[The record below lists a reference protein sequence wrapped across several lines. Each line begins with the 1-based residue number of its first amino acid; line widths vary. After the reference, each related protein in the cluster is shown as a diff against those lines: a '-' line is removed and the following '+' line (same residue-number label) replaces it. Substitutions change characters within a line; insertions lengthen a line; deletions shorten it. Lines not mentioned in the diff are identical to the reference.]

1 MPKLKDL
8 FSIIVLLSVQFI
20 CQAQDSI
27 IKTSRFKRCSIK
39 TINFEQGLLNNETS
53 SLLTDRSGYTW
64 VSTKTGM
71 QRYNGYVFENINPV
85 VGNDTILIDYCVI
98 FFQLKNGNI
107 WISYQQGIL
116 EYDPVNNIF
125 RNIIKVPNQRKG
137 YLPVIPVLQ
146 KQDDIW
152 CMFAKKGIVIYKE
165 NNKVSEPFA
174 NVEVSFV
181 DSILEIAPFLFTRN
195 ATSNGTDIFLANSK
209 RIFQFNTNTM
219 KAGYLQNDFINNISC
234 IECNKNKLFVASEKG
249 FSSIDIYDPG
259 ITKNIPYKTLTT
271 ESLFSAQVCL
281 AGENQLLL
289 CINRH
294 LYEFDTSCN
303 YKKEFTSLAGEPV
316 LATGQI
322 HLMYTD
328 RFRRIWL
335 MTNDDIKLIQN
346 VEIPF
351 SHYIYHN
358 AKTNFVKSIYYDEQ
372 NHLLLAGC
380 YNGGIQLY
388 DTSGNPLW
396 EKPLVTDIVKDV
408 MTIEKLTEDNYLI
421 ETYYRGW
428 FMLNVPSK
436 KIIPFSLPG
445 PIEKI
450 IQTNTVA
457 WTNNIQRMNDSI
469 ILIATRNNVY
479 HCVFKN
485 TALLSAKPLL
495 PFLSNS
501 KDQFDCFVYTANKT
515 LWAGTSVGSVYIMD
529 KNGNQKIINS
539 PGNFGTRSILE
550 DAMHNVWIGTDKG
563 LYVYDV
569 QGKLIKKIYRES
581 GLLNDCIYALLPIDG
596 KPAVFA
602 STNYGLSYISIDGTI
617 KNYTKELGLQEN
629 EFNNGAAIK
638 TKAGRFYFGGVNGIT
653 GFYPGSLT
661 NVKDTPILN
670 ITKLVVN
677 DSNYTASAG
686 IWNNDSILLKYS
698 QNHIQLDIAANGL
711 LNSDEYTYTYRLKG
725 LEDSW
730 QTTRQPTAIR
740 YTLDPGSYTFEINC
754 SPYLSSNI
762 VFSKKVLI
770 IVYPP
775 WWRTWWFRLLSVVCL
790 AFLIAFIVWQ
800 YNRRDYLKKI
810 RALQVQ
816 QQIQQE
822 RERISRD
829 LHDNLGAYVAAI
841 VANVNR
847 IREPDPTVASR
858 AINELENN
866 SQSIVT
872 QLHDTIWA
880 LNREAIALTA
890 ISDRFKVFLQKI
902 RPTYPGIDI
911 SVKESILIDSTLS
924 PANALHLFRIMQ
936 EAVNNAVRHSHC
948 HNLIVSIESN
958 SNWTIN
964 IIDDG
969 TGMSKDKDP
978 NAGNGLRNMQ
988 QRAKE
993 AGWNIQWMQENPNG
1007 TRLEIKSMKDKVRSL

>member
-1 MPKLKDL
+1 MPKLKGL

-27 IKTSRFKRCSIK
+27 IKTTRFKRCSIK

-71 QRYNGYVFENINPV
+71 QRYNGYVFENVNPV
-85 VGNDTILIDYCVI
+85 VGKDTILIDYCVI
-98 FFQLKNGNI
+98 FFQLQNGNI

-116 EYDPVNNIF
+116 EYDPLNNIF
-125 RNIIKVPNQRKG
+125 RSIIKVPMQQKG
-137 YLPVIPVLQ
+137 YLPVIPILQ
-146 KQDDIW
+146 KGDGIW
-152 CMFAKKGIVIYKE
+152 CMYAKKGMVVCKE
-165 NNKVSEPFA
+165 NSQVSQPFA
-174 NVEVSFV
+174 NVDAAFV
-181 DSILEIAPFLFTRN
+181 DSILQIAPFLFTRN
-195 ATSNGTDIFLANSK
+195 ATSNGTDIFLANTK
-209 RIFQFNTNTM
+209 RVFHINTSTM
-219 KAGYLQNDFINNISC
+219 KAGYLQNDYLKNISC
-234 IECNKNKLFVASEKG
+234 IDCNQNKLFVASEKG
-249 FSSIDIYDPG
+249 FSSIGIQDPR
-259 ITKNIPYKTLTT
+259 ITKNISYKELTN

-281 AGENQLLL
+281 AGNNQLLVS
-289 CINRH
+289 INRH

-303 YKKEFTSLAGEPV
+303 YQKEFTTLAGEPV
-316 LATGQI
+316 LTTGQI
-322 HLMYTD
+322 HLIYTD

-351 SHYIYHN
+351 SHFIYHN
-358 AKTNFVKSIYYDEQ
+358 AKTNFIKCVYYDEQ
-372 NHLLLAGC
+372 KHILLAGC

-396 EKPLVTDIVKDV
+396 EKPLINDIAKDI
-408 MTIEKLTEDNYLI
+408 MTIEKLSEDNFLV

-428 FMLNVPSK
+428 FMLNLTPRK
-436 KIIPFSLPG
+436 LTPFSLPDSV
-445 PIEKI
+445 EKVI
-450 IQTNTVA
+450 HSNTVA
-457 WTNNIQRMNDSI
+457 WTNNKQRINDSI
-469 ILIATRNNVY
+469 VYISTRNNVFR
-479 HCVFKN
+479 CIFKKTLLIRA
-485 TALLSAKPLL
+485 TAQL
-495 PFLSNS
+495 PFLPDQKN
-501 KDQFDCFVYTANKT
+501 QFDCFVYTSNNS
-515 LWAGTSVGSVYIMD
+515 LWACTSTGLVYVLT
-529 KNGNQKIINS
+529 KNKELKMINT
-539 PGNFGTRSILE
+539 PGNFGTRSCIE
-550 DAMHNVWIGTDKG
+550 DAMHYIWIGTDKG
-563 LYVYDV
+563 LFVYNEE
-569 QGKLIKKIYRES
+569 GKLIKKIYRES
-581 GLLNDCIYALLPIDG
+581 GLLNDCIYALLPIDN

-602 STNYGLSYISIDGTI
+602 ATNFGLSYVSIDGTI

-638 TKAGRFYFGGVNGIT
+638 TLSGKFYFGGVNGIT

-661 NVKDTPILN
+661 NVRDTPILN

-677 DSNYTASAG
+677 DSVYTATSG
-686 IWNNDSILLKYS
+686 IWNRDTIMLKYFL
-698 QNHIQLDIAANGL
+698 NHVQLDIAANGL
-711 LNSDEYTYTYRLKG
+711 LNADEYTYTYRLKG

-740 YTLDPGSYTFEINC
+740 YTLDPGNYTFEINC
-754 SPYLSSNI
+754 SPYLSSNTI
-762 VFSKKVLI
+762 FSKKFVI
-770 IVYPP
+770 IIYPP
-775 WWRTWWFRLLSVVCL
+775 WWRTWWFRLLSVLCL
-790 AFLIAFIVWQ
+790 AFLIVIIVWQ
-800 YNRRDYLKKI
+800 YNRRGYLKKI

-847 IREPDPTVASR
+847 IREPDPSIASR

-902 RPTYPGIDI
+902 RPTYPGIDF
-911 SVKESILIDSTLS
+911 SVKESILIDSVLS
-924 PANALHLFRIMQ
+924 PTNALHLFRIMQ

-948 HNLIVSIESN
+948 HNLIISIESN
-958 SNWTIN
+958 SNWTIS
-964 IIDDG
+964 ILDDG
-969 TGMSKDKDP
+969 TGMSKDKDLH
-978 NAGNGLRNMQ
+978 AGNGSRNVQ

-993 AGWNIQWMQENPNG
+993 AGWDIQWIDEKPNG
-1007 TRLEIKSMKDKVRSL
+1007 TRLEIKS